1 MHKTQNTNIKMEQ
14 FNMIETKV
22 FRGMGFINIIKYNN
36 AGNLIYVGDK
46 DSKTINAIDTINY
59 EVVGMF
65 HGHLGVVWN
74 IDISQN
80 DQIMI
85 SCSGD
90 LSICFWN
97 TIDGT
102 LVFKSLEK
110 CVPKYLCV
118 QKKSNGC
125 GITHTNLVGVICEA
139 ITKKTPTYIKIF
151 DIDNL
156 NSEGCVLEWNRN
168 SKPNVLTWLNNT
180 TLIIGCDDGKI
191 VLRNIEDLN
200 GLNESEFQIHKSA
213 IKSIVWNK
221 SQSQILTGSIDCEAK
236 CTDINTW
243 NVISTYTSSVPI
255 NWACWNHNDRKIL
268 IGGGIEAMNV
278 AKTSNNDLNLKIFR
292 VQGQK
297 LTHHLGSHFGPIRY
311 IDKSPIG
318 KNYASASQDGTA
330 KIYIIKDEENGP
342 EEHVL
347 KQNVAKQ
354 DICSNYDEYKYFGMD
369 PYTKIIL
376 LTETNKMENLSWKSK
391 TNTNTNIEKKIA
403 NVPVYK
409 SKWIP
414 GMPKPNNN
422 SENCSKSSATFVS
435 DDNVY
440 KIGSMINSMDKMV
453 TTTNFSE
460 QTNNDNTYKINSLD
474 DINEKI
480 KKFNQH
486 DSHSN
491 SNIYANTV
499 RVTNLPPDITKKDLV
514 DLFDIYGRIVDGD
527 GIKIKHYEN
536 SFDKTTMAFVKYMYE
551 ESASKAVG
559 GLDGYVL
566 NHYLIRVEMS
576 RPNR

>member
-1 MHKTQNTNIKMEQ
+1 MEQ

-22 FRGMGFINIIKYNN
+22 FRGMGFINVIKYNN
-36 AGNLIYVGDK
+36 SGNLIYIGDK
-46 DSKTINAIDTINY
+46 DSKVINAIDTTNY

-74 IDISQN
+74 IDVSQN

-97 TIDGT
+97 TNDGT
-102 LVFKSLEK
+102 LLFKSLEK
-110 CVPKYLCV
+110 CVPKYISV

-125 GITHTNLVGVICEA
+125 GHTHTNLVGVICEA

-151 DIDNL
+151 NL
-156 NSEGCVLEWNRN
+156 DDLNLDGIILEWNRN
-168 SKPNVLTWLNNT
+168 SKPSVLTWLNNT

-200 GLNESEFQIHKSA
+200 GSNESEFQIHKST

-221 SQSQILTGSIDCEAK
+221 SQSQILTGSIDSEAK
-236 CTDINTW
+236 CIDVNTW
-243 NVISTYTSSVPI
+243 NVLTTYTSTVPI
-255 NWACWNHNDRKIL
+255 NWACWNHNDRKVL

-297 LTHHLGSHFGPIRY
+297 LTHHLASHFGPIRY

-330 KIYIIKDEENGP
+330 KIYIIKDDENGQ
-342 EEHVL
+342 EEHIL
-347 KQNVAKQ
+347 KES
-354 DICSNYDEYKYFGMD
+354 SNSNTNSNNNEYKYFGME

-376 LTETNKMENLSWKSK
+376 STETNKMENLSWKSK
-391 TNTNTNIEKKIA
+391 TNVEKKITSL
-403 NVPVYK
+403 PVYK
-409 SKWIP
+409 SKWVP

-422 SENCSKSSATFVS
+422 LETGSKTSASAGIES

-440 KIGSMINSMDKMV
+440 KIGSLMNSD
-453 TTTNFSE
+453 TSE
-460 QTNNDNTYKINSLD
+460 QTNIDE
-474 DINEKI
+474 INEKI
-480 KKFNQH
+480 KKFNQN

-491 SNIYANTV
+491 HNIYANTV
-499 RVTNLPPDITKKDLV
+499 RVTNLPSNITKKDLF
-514 DLFDIYGRIVDGD
+514 DLFDVYGRIVDGD
-527 GIKIKHYEN
+527 GIKIRHYDN
-536 SFDKTTMAFVKYMYE
+536 SFDKSTMAFVKYMYE
-551 ESASKAVG
+551 ESALKAID

-566 NHYLIRVEMS
+566 GHFLIKVEMS
-576 RPNR
+576 KPNK